1 MKAVIL
7 AKRSERF
14 PGKHMKMLS
23 GKTVIGMLVEKL
35 IRSGSFDQIIIFTK
49 DPEVWDRDAET
60 VQDNTEG
67 TALASIREAIIRFGD
82 IFVVAG
88 DMPMVGPSF
97 IANMVK
103 RYNGMP
109 LFPIHLDGSL
119 EPLHGIYN
127 VKMVQLMG
135 EYIASGDKGLKK
147 FLEKSTFD
155 TVKIGIEE
163 EPFFTNINYEPDL
176 DRLRAELES

>member
-7 AKRSERF
+7 AKKSERF
-14 PGKHMKMLS
+14 PGKHMKPVA
-23 GKTVIGMLVEKL
+23 GKTVIGMLAEKL
-35 IRSGSFDQIIIFTK
+35 VKSRSFDKIIIFTK
-49 DPEVWDRDAET
+49 DPEVWDKNAET
-60 VQDNTEG
+60 VHDNTEG
-67 TALASIREAIIRFGD
+67 TALASIKEAIVRYGD

-88 DMPMVGPSF
+88 DMPMVDPGF
-97 IANMVK
+97 IARMVG

-127 VKMVQLMG
+127 GKMVQLME
-135 EYIASGDKGLKK
+135 EYLASGDRGLKK

-163 EPFFTNINYEPDL
+163 EPFFVNINYESDL
-176 DRLRAELES
+176 DSLRAQMES